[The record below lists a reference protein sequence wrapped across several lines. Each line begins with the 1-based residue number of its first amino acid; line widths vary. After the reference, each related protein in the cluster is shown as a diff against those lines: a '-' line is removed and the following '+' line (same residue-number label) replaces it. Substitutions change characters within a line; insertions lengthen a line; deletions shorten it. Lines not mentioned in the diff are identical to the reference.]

1 MVHQQIYQHRGG
13 NIFHNPIKK
22 SEAPDYY
29 EIVRRPMDLKTVKS
43 RIKDGVISSADHFK
57 RDVFLM
63 FANAIMYNRPGTSVN
78 DIAAEMMV
86 ESERHIADFR
96 AAEEFNKPMRG

>member
-78 DIAAEMMV
+78 DIAAEV
-86 ESERHIADFR
+86 SVIVGKSTRSVD
-96 AAEEFNKPMRG
+96 